1 MLIDW
6 ASLAILSAA
15 LLGVV
20 HVVDSHLITRRMPSL
35 RAYLLPLGLA
45 VLVFGLVVIYL
56 FPLPR
61 SLAAGALI
69 AAIVSGILRTTSL
82 GIVLY
87 ALKTEEVSRV
97 IPVLHTYPVFVAM
110 MAVPLLGEALSYLEW
125 MAIVVVVTGVVMVSV
140 RLSPG
145 NSVAWFSKTFF
156 LLVGSSL
163 LMATADVASKYAL
176 GGLSFWNMFA
186 INNFCLAA
194 IFLLISLRPHIL
206 RQLANIRQGKAVA
219 LLALNEI
226 LAALGMLLLFWAM
239 QRGPVSLVSTIVSSR
254 PIFVFIY
261 ALALSR
267 ISPAFLVGHADRR
280 TQIMR
285 LIGIMMIFGGITII
299 YLS

>member
-35 RAYLLPLGLA
+35 RAYMLPLGLA
-45 VLVFGLVVIYL
+45 VLVFGLVVTYL
-56 FPLPR
+56 FPLPE
-61 SLAAGALI
+61 SLAAGALT
-69 AAIVSGILRTTSL
+69 AAIASGILRTTSL
-82 GIVLY
+82 GIVFY
-87 ALKTEEVSRV
+87 TLKTEEVSRV
-97 IPVLHTYPVFVAM
+97 IPVVHTYPVFVAI
-110 MAVPLLGEALSYLEW
+110 MAVPLLGEALHYLEW
-125 MAIVVVVTGVVMVSV
+125 LAIVIVVAGVVMVSV

-145 NSVAWFSKTFF
+145 NSVPWFSKKIL

-163 LMATADVASKYAL
+163 FMATADVASKYAL
-176 GGLSFWNMFA
+176 GYLSFWNMFA

-194 IFLLISLRPHIL
+194 VFLLISLRPCVL
-206 RQLANIRQGKAVA
+206 KELANLRQGKAVA
-219 LLALNEI
+219 FVVVNEI

-261 ALALSR
+261 VLALSR

-285 LIGIMMIFGGITII
+285 LIGIMMIFSGIAII

>member
-6 ASLAILSAA
+6 ASLAVLSAA

-35 RAYLLPLGLA
+35 RAYLLPVGLA

-56 FPLPR
+56 FSLPE
-61 SLAAGALI
+61 SLAAGALT

-82 GIVLY
+82 GIVFY
-87 ALKTEEVSRV
+87 TLKTEEVSRV
-97 IPVLHTYPVFVAM
+97 IPVVHTYPVFVAI
-110 MAVPLLGEALSYLEW
+110 MAVPLLGEALYYLEW
-125 MAIVVVVTGVVMVSV
+125 LAIAVVVTGVVMVSV

-145 NSVAWFSKTFF
+145 NLVAWFSKTFF

-163 LMATADVASKYAL
+163 FMAMADVASKYAL
-176 GGLSFWNMFA
+176 GYLSFWNMFA
-186 INNFCLAA
+186 INNLCLAGV
-194 IFLLISLRPHIL
+194 FLFISLRPCVL
-206 RQLANIRQGKAVA
+206 KELANLRQGKAVV
-219 LLALNEI
+219 LVVFNEM

-267 ISPAFLVGHADRR
+267 ISPAFLLGHADRG